1 MNVVH
6 SRFKISI
13 SVGISAAFFIVIIAI
28 TLALGGSILL
38 NLRETMRDE
47 LQRKVD
53 AILREARLS
62 VDATHLP
69 GITDPAQE
77 TGADYLGLK
86 KSLQVVRDTVKD
98 IHFVYTMRKNDAGKI
113 EFIVDAETDP
123 KTMSHVGD
131 VYDAPTPTLLKAFDG
146 NVGDTFV
153 EREPS
158 PDEWGVW
165 LSGFIVLDK
174 PNGKA
179 DLMGIDISAKTI
191 YDSENRA
198 LGIMAA
204 VALGVCLVV
213 LILGLFL
220 SRRITLPLRAIESDM
235 ARIQKFQ
242 IDGQTGIKTV
252 FKEIRLMN
260 EAVDDMKKSLR
271 AFKRYVPAD
280 LVAELITLHKEARLG
295 GERRNLTVFFS
306 DIEGFT
312 SWSEALEPEQLIQL
326 MARYFSGMT
335 EIILRHKG
343 TVDKYIGDAI
353 MAFWGA
359 PTELDDHAARACL
372 AALECQKFQIK
383 FNEEIIKEGFSPV
396 YTRIGL
402 NTGDVLVGNVGYD
415 ERLNYTVIGDHVNLA
430 SRLEGLN
437 KLYGTKIILS
447 EHTHAVLGDQF
458 LTRPVD
464 YVIVKGKSAP
474 IGVHE
479 LLATNGVSEGH
490 KSYAELSARA
500 FAFYRER
507 QWDQAL
513 AAYERLL
520 QARPA
525 DGPATVMADR
535 CRKYIADPPGAD
547 WQGAII
553 LRDK

>member
-13 SVGISAAFFIVIIAI
+13 SVGISAAFFIVIFAI
-28 TLALGGSILL
+28 TLALGGSILF
-38 NLRETMRDE
+38 NLRDTMRTE
-47 LQRKVD
+47 LQKKMD
-53 AILREARLS
+53 AILRVASLN
-62 VDATHLP
+62 VDASQLP
-69 GITDPAQE
+69 AITDPSQE
-77 TGADYLGLK
+77 TGAPYAAIK
-86 KSLQVVRDTVKD
+86 KQLQAIRDKVKD
-98 IHFVYTMRKNDAGKI
+98 IRFVYTMRQNAAGKV
-113 EFIVDAETDP
+113 EFVVDAETDA

-131 VYDAPTPTLLKAFDG
+131 VYDAPTPTLLKAFNG

-165 LSGFIVLDK
+165 LSGFLVLDK
-174 PNGKA
+174 PNGSA
-179 DLMGIDISAKTI
+179 DLLGIDISAKTI
-191 YDSENRA
+191 FDSENRA

-204 VALGVCLVV
+204 VALGVSLVV
-213 LILGLFL
+213 LLLGLVL
-220 SRRITLPLRAIESDM
+220 SRRITLPLRAIEADM

-242 IDGQTGIKTV
+242 IEGQTGIKTV

-271 AFKRYVPAD
+271 AFKRYVPSD

-295 GERRNLTVFFS
+295 GERRHLTVFFS

-312 SWSEALEPEQLIQL
+312 TWSESLEPEQLIQL

-359 PTELDDHAARACL
+359 PAELEDHAVRACL
-372 AALECQKFQIK
+372 AALECQKFQTQ
-383 FNEEIIKEGFSPV
+383 FNEEIQNEGFPPV

-402 NTGDVLVGNVGYD
+402 NTGDVLVGNVGYE

-437 KLYGTKIILS
+437 KLYQTKIIIS
-447 EHTHAVLGDQF
+447 QHTQELLADQC
-458 LTRPVD
+458 LTRPID
-464 YVIVKGKSAP
+464 YVIVKGKSEP
-474 IGVHE
+474 IGVYE
-479 LLATNGVSEGH
+479 LLATNGVSDKH
-490 KSYAELSARA
+490 RSYAELSAKA
-500 FAFYRER
+500 FAFYRDR

-513 AAYERLL
+513 TAYERLL
-520 QARPA
+520 QARPH
-525 DGPATVMADR
+525 DGPASVMAER

>member
-13 SVGISAAFFIVIIAI
+13 SVGISAAFFIVIFAI
-28 TLALGGSILL
+28 TVALGGSILL

-47 LQRKVD
+47 LQKKMD
-53 AILREARLS
+53 AILRVARLS
-62 VDATHLP
+62 VDPAHLP
-69 GITDPAQE
+69 GITDRAQE
-77 TGADYLGLK
+77 TGADYLAVK

-98 IHFVYTMRKNDAGKI
+98 IRFVYTMRQNADNKI
-113 EFIVDAETDP
+113 EFVVDAETDE

-131 VYDAPTPTLLKAFDG
+131 VYDAPTPTLLKAFTG

-153 EREPS
+153 ERNPS

-174 PNGKA
+174 PGGKA

-213 LILGLFL
+213 LLLGLFL
-220 SRRITLPLRAIESDM
+220 SRRITLPLRAIEADM

-280 LVAELITLHKEARLG
+280 LVAELITLHKEAKLG

-312 SWSEALEPEQLIQL
+312 SWSESLEPEQLIQL

-335 EIILRHKG
+335 EIILRHQG

-359 PTELDDHAARACL
+359 PAELEDHAARACQ
-372 AALECQKFQIK
+372 AALECQRFQTR
-383 FNEEIIKEGFSPV
+383 FNEEIAKEGFAPV

-437 KLYGTKIILS
+437 KLYQTKIILS
-447 EHTHAVLGDQF
+447 EHTQTLLGEQF

-464 YVIVKGKSAP
+464 YVIVKGKSEP
-474 IGVHE
+474 IGVYE
-479 LLATNGVSEGH
+479 LLAANGVSDGH
-490 KSYAELSARA
+490 KSYAELSAKA

-513 AAYERLL
+513 AAYDRLL
-520 QARPA
+520 QARPS
-525 DGPATVMADR
+525 DGPAAVMAER
-535 CRKYIADPPGAD
+535 CRKYIDAPPGPE
-547 WQGAII
+547 WQGAIV

>member
-13 SVGISAAFFIVIIAI
+13 SVGISAAFFIVIFAI
-28 TLALGGSILL
+28 TIALGGSILL
-38 NLRETMRDE
+38 NLRQTMRDE
-47 LQRKVD
+47 LQKTMD
-53 AILREARLS
+53 AILRVARLS
-62 VDATHLP
+62 VDAGHLP

-77 TGADYLGLK
+77 GNADYLK
-86 KSLQVVRDTVKD
+86 VQKSLQTVRDAVKD
-98 IHFVYTMRKNDAGKI
+98 IHFVYTMRLNDDGKV
-113 EFIVDAETDP
+113 EFVVDGETDP

-131 VYDAPTPTLLKAFDG
+131 VYDAPTETLLKAFSG
-146 NVGDTFV
+146 NVGDTFI

-179 DLMGIDISAKTI
+179 DLLGIDISAKTI

-213 LILGLFL
+213 LVLGLFL
-220 SRRITLPLRAIESDM
+220 SRRITLPLRAIEADM
-235 ARIQKFQ
+235 ARIQKFD
-242 IDGQTGIKTV
+242 IEGQTGIKTV

-280 LVAELITLHKEARLG
+280 LVAELITLHKEAKLG

-312 SWSEALEPEQLIQL
+312 SWSESLEPEQLIQL

-335 EIILRHKG
+335 EIILRHRG

-359 PTELDDHAARACL
+359 PAELEDHAARACQ
-372 AALECQKFQIK
+372 AALECQKFQTQ
-383 FNEEIIKEGFSPV
+383 FNDEIAKEGFAPV

-447 EHTHAVLGDQF
+447 QHTQTLLGDQF

-464 YVIVKGKSAP
+464 YVIVKGKSEP
-474 IGVHE
+474 IGVYE

-490 KSYAELSARA
+490 RSYAELSAKA
-500 FAFYRER
+500 FVFYRER

-520 QARPA
+520 QARPH
-525 DGPATVMADR
+525 DGPAEVMAER
-535 CRKYIADPPGAD
+535 CRKYIASPPGAE